1 MNKALLSSKDM
12 SWCTPPDFFAELDRE
27 FGFTLDPAATAKS
40 AKCAQFYTP
49 DDDGLKKDWGGN
61 SVFCN
66 PPYGRAIYDWVRK
79 GYEESRKPGTVVVM
93 LIPARTDTSYFHDF
107 IFHGKADE
115 VRFLRGRLK
124 FTDEDGN
131 ARDAAPFLSAVIVW
145 RSPDM
150 MKGVKGMVLDLIE
163 DEALTA
169 NEIAAALT
177 DRGQKVSRSDV
188 GPILTKA
195 QAAGK
200 AMNAGK
206 RVCRVTGR
214 SAIVW
219 RARKGAENEHK
230 TV

>member
-1 MNKALLSSKDM
+1 MNDALLSSKNM
-12 SWCTPPDFFAELDRE
+12 SWCTPPDFFAELDQE
-27 FGFTLDPAATAKS
+27 FHFDLDPAATDKS
-40 AKCAQFYTP
+40 AKCAKYFTP
-49 DDDGLKKDWGGN
+49 ADDGLSKDWGGRR
-61 SVFCN
+61 VFCN
-66 PPYGRAIYDWVRK
+66 PPYGRFIQDWVRK

-93 LIPARTDTSYFHDF
+93 LIPARTDTSYYHDY

-131 ARDAAPFLSAVIVW
+131 AKDAAPFPSAVIVW

-150 MKGVKGMVLDLIE
+150 ALSVKDMVLELIKTE
-163 DEALTA
+163 PMTA
-169 NEIAAALT
+169 NEIAAVLA

-195 QAAGK
+195 QAAGIV
-200 AMNAGK
+200 ANAGK
-206 RVCRVTGR
+206 RACSVTGR

-219 RARKGAENEHK
+219 KAESE
-230 TV
+230 V